1 MPDESLA
8 AGRTNAGLEVTDR
21 QTDALVMGLD
31 REITHEKLRIAVDVI
46 LNGAAFI
53 GAHPDLLLPTAGA
66 FEPGG
71 RSYDRGR
78 GCRHES
84 GAFDCW

>member
-8 AGRTNAGLEVTDR
+8 AGRTNAGLEVIDR

-31 REITHEKLRIAVDVI
+31 REITHEKLRIAVDAI

-53 GAHPDLLLPTAGA
+53 GTNPDLLLPTAGRL
-66 FEPGG
+66 EPA
-71 RSYDRGR
+71 SQI
-78 GCRHES
+78 
-84 GAFDCW
+84 